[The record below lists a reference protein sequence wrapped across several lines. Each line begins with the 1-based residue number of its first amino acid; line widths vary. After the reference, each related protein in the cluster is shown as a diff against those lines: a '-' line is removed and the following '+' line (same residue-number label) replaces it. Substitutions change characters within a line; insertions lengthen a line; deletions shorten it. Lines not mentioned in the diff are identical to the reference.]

1 MRKNILAIL
10 ILAATLINLTLS
22 AIMMFTF
29 IPYTQNAN
37 NLVKNILGV
46 IDLELESPL
55 AGDYTPS
62 YKLEDLE
69 FHTLL
74 TEATAN
80 LKKGSDGKAH
90 YAQVSCTIAINTADD
105 DYKNYS
111 ALIET
116 HKSEL
121 IKFVYEEIAKY
132 TNDECIA
139 NQAIIE
145 ENILNA
151 IQEYFYS
158 RFVVKVTLNIIVQ

>member
-1 MRKNILAIL
+1 MKKNILAIL

-37 NLVKNILGV
+37 TLVKNILGV

-55 AGDYTPS
+55 PGDYTAS

-69 FHTLL
+69 FYTLL

-80 LKKGSDGKAH
+80 LKKGDDGKAH
-90 YAQVSCTIAINTADD
+90 YAQVSCTIAINKADE
-105 DYKNYS
+105 DYKNYG
-111 ALIET
+111 ALIDT

-132 TNDECIA
+132 TYDECIA
-139 NQAIIE
+139 SQAIIE

-151 IQEYFYS
+151 VQEYFYS
-158 RFVVKVTLNIIVQ
+158 RFVVRVTLNIIVQ